1 VILTEPVAVTL
12 LITKELEDL
21 RIPYFIGGSLASA
34 LFGII
39 RATRGVDLVADIQS
53 QHVGPLSERLK
64 TSFYVQAE
72 DIHDAIRHRSSFNI
86 IHLETFFK
94 ADVFVLKGRVYD
106 RAQFQRRFRHVI
118 STDPERTAYF
128 CSVEDTIL
136 SKLEWYRLGN
146 EISERQWYDVL
157 GVMKVQRE
165 VLDHAYMQQ
174 WAAELGLTDL
184 LARALEDA
192 GV

>member
-1 VILTEPVAVTL
+1 VAVTL

-106 RAQFQRRFRHVI
+106 RVNFSVDSGMSFQQTQNARPIFVVLKTRFSPNWNGI
-118 STDPERTAYF
+118 AWAM
-128 CSVEDTIL
+128 
-136 SKLEWYRLGN
+136 KYRSGSGMMCW
-146 EISERQWYDVL
+146 E
-157 GVMKVQRE
+157 
-165 VLDHAYMQQ
+165 
-174 WAAELGLTDL
+174 
-184 LARALEDA
+184 
-192 GV
+192 